1 MKVLQF
7 AYGHDDNNVNLP
19 HFFPQTCVVY
29 TGTHDNDTTRGWF
42 ASLDEETRAN
52 ISDYFGFDGGGSA
65 WPFIRA
71 AFASVARLAV
81 VPMQDLLDLP
91 ASARLNRP
99 GSTEGNWRWRFTTAD
114 IEGLRANRLKELRRW
129 HLLFD
134 RTDDPRQRDFSAP
147 PSGIADGV
155 NVEESSAKSPTP
167 TDSRP

>member
-1 MKVLQF
+1 
-7 AYGHDDNNVNLP
+7 
-19 HFFPQTCVVY
+19 
-29 TGTHDNDTTRGWF
+29 
-42 ASLDEETRAN
+42 
-52 ISDYFGFDGGGSA
+52 
-65 WPFIRA
+65 
-71 AFASVARLAV
+71 VARLAV